1 MFYYI
6 AIYVFTIFTILLW
19 NLYYFAIKSL
29 IFCIENFTILLRGF
43 FKTLLWNLYY
53 FGMIFKNYTAI
64 KSLLLSFGMF
74 FVIKSYVLYDP
85 LKVGILISPDKKGH
99 HKSSQK
105 SLKRGK
111 LFSQT
116 LHSILIK
123 YRIFGLK
130 NELTPF
136 YNQWGR
142 LEWHGVQHI

>member
-1 MFYYI
+1 M
-6 AIYVFTIFTILLW
+6 
-19 NLYYFAIKSL
+19 
-29 IFCIENFTILLRGF
+29 
-43 FKTLLWNLYY
+43 
-53 FGMIFKNYTAI
+53 
-64 KSLLLSFGMF
+64 KSLLFWYDLFKLYCYQIF
-74 FVIKSYVLYDP
+74 AFKLWNVFRYKVVCYDP